1 MESRMTM
8 VQALDERDLLIKRI
22 MSRTQKAHFV
32 DLIRQKAAITW
43 EKRMTR
49 AEFTAEAQAA
59 LQQIEDLIARYDKLN
74 AAIATA
80 NAATF
85 LETSVGQ
92 MTVSCAIALRSRLR
106 GSGPYGEL
114 TDFEGR
120 LARRMEE
127 CYGAGQ
133 ELLRRKN
140 DAARREA
147 AHKKKGAGNR
157 IVVLQNS
164 GNAGPG
170 QSNPETAGDRA
181 GNGTEYRHS
190 EKNPDL
196 MRIFDPL
203 DIRKKAEMLTESKE
217 TLLAELETKI
227 KISNAVTFIEV

>member
-133 ELLRRKN
+133 
-140 DAARREA
+140 
-147 AHKKKGAGNR
+147 
-157 IVVLQNS
+157 
-164 GNAGPG
+164 G
-170 QSNPETAGDRA
+170 QSIPETAGDRA

-203 DIRKKAEMLTESKE
+203 DIRNKAEMLTESKE